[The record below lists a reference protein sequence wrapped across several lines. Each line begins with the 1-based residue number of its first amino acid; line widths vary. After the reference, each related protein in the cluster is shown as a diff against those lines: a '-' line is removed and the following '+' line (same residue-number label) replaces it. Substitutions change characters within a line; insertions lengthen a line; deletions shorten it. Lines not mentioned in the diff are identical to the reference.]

1 MNKQDGNEDE
11 SSSDEKQNRTTKFSF
26 TDIIM
31 NSYQKN
37 PKSNFEQSR

>member
-26 TDIIM
+26 TDIL